1 MNIENKKGAL
11 YIRVSTDDQTEYSPD
26 SQIKLCYKYA
36 KEHDID
42 ICPEYIFKEEG
53 ISGTKVDKRE
63 SFKRMIAIAKT
74 KPKPFDVILVYSFS
88 RFARNRE
95 DSIMYKSL
103 LRKKLGIEVISITQ
117 PLSEGKESILMEA
130 LYEAMDEYYS
140 VDLAEQSIRGKL
152 EKATRGEHQGNT
164 PYGYNYD
171 KNTKQLYINEEQ
183 SKIVKFIFEEWIKSN
198 TSIRSLC
205 KTLNDMNVLTTRGC
219 KWSDRSIYL
228 ILQNPVYVGYSRF
241 CQGGMKRNYDDPNI
255 IIKKG
260 TWEHIISDELWE
272 KAKKKMKIHKE
283 TNYKYKSKTP
293 KKTSWLRGIVK
304 CSDCGATLV
313 RCAVNT
319 VKNPNRVVFYQCT
332 GFVKGRCKKSH
343 YIREDVLIPTILDKI
358 KKTFTEKINITIKRS
373 SQTDCN
379 NEIALIKTQIQ
390 KLQNKKQRIKEAYIN
405 EIDSLQEYKENKSKI
420 EHEEKLLKEK
430 LSKYDLTK
438 ENKNR
443 KEKTYNLCKTAYEI
457 LSDPKQQFETKD
469 IIAHQLF
476 DNIVFNRELNTLTIT
491 YK

>member
-183 SKIVKFIFEEWIKSN
+183 SKIAN
-198 TSIRSLC
+198 DLYN
-205 KTLNDMNVLTTRGC
+205 TLN
-219 KWSDRSIYL
+219 SI
-228 ILQNPVYVGYSRF
+228 
-241 CQGGMKRNYDDPNI
+241 
-255 IIKKG
+255 
-260 TWEHIISDELWE
+260 
-272 KAKKKMKIHKE
+272 
-283 TNYKYKSKTP
+283 
-293 KKTSWLRGIVK
+293 GI
-304 CSDCGATLV
+304 D
-313 RCAVNT
+313 
-319 VKNPNRVVFYQCT
+319 
-332 GFVKGRCKKSH
+332 
-343 YIREDVLIPTILDKI
+343 TILDDRNERPGVKFNDMDLIGIPLRITVGKKVNEGKVELKKRAESESTDIAIEEVVSKI
-358 KKTFTEKINITIKRS
+358 K
-373 SQTDCN
+373 Q
-379 NEIALIKTQIQ
+379 
-390 KLQNKKQRIKEAYIN
+390 
-405 EIDSLQEYKENKSKI
+405 
-420 EHEEKLLKEK
+420 
-430 LSKYDLTK
+430 
-438 ENKNR
+438 
-443 KEKTYNLCKTAYEI
+443 
-457 LSDPKQQFETKD
+457 
-469 IIAHQLF
+469 
-476 DNIVFNRELNTLTIT
+476 
-491 YK
+491 